1 MTRSLPPRLR
11 GVLYTLLAT
20 VSAALLQTVRL
31 QAQTAG
37 LAKPSP
43 GFAAM
48 EGYIL
53 DSLHDVPLAN
63 ARIMVE
69 GANRAGVT
77 DGVGHYHIDSIPAGE
92 YSVQVLHPL
101 LDTLGLAAAFRTP
114 TYPFAVGV
122 TRDFDLS
129 IPPAQLL
136 ATLFCNNSPKK
147 VRGPAAMVGFV
158 RDPDT
163 KAAAVGAKVE
173 LVFYNVDLIGRKTLV
188 TGQETVDSTGIY
200 HLCGLPQGMTGK
212 VQVFRNG
219 VTTGEVPVETT
230 GGYLAMRGFTVG
242 SATSQTVAV
251 VKSDSGKVKRVAL
264 GSAVLTGKVVNKK
277 GDPLGG
283 ARVTLQGQFRTVVAS
298 PNGTFKLDS
307 LPSGTQSVEVRRLG
321 YSFTEVP
328 VELASNSPAT
338 TTITMSDA
346 VPMLAQV
353 TVEAQADV
361 ALAQIGY
368 SDRKKS
374 STGGYFLDGDAIN
387 HNASEFSVVMTAVPG
402 LGISPVGDG
411 RTNKIVDNR
420 TAGGCVNYWV
430 DGTQYPSLTPG
441 DIDDYVRPGDMVAV
455 EVYHSSDIPPQFMVS
470 GQGSC
475 LTIVV
480 WTQAKLDAIYRR
492 NKKLPGVP

>member
-1 MTRSLPPRLR
+1 MTRSLPPRLSAA
-11 GVLYTLLAT
+11 LFTLLAT
-20 VSAALLQTVRL
+20 VSAALLQTNSL
-31 QAQTAG
+31 QAQSAE
-37 LAKPSP
+37 LSKASP

-48 EGYIL
+48 EGYLI
-53 DSLHDVPLAN
+53 DSLHNVPLAD
-63 ARIMVE
+63 ARILVE
-69 GANRAGVT
+69 GTNRSAVT
-77 DGVGHYHIDSIPAGE
+77 NDLGHYFVDSIPAGE

-101 LDTLGLAAAFRTP
+101 LDTLGLASAFKTP
-114 TYPFAVGV
+114 SYPFSVGV

-136 ATLFCNNSPKK
+136 ATLFCNASPKK

-163 KAAAVGAKVE
+163 KAAAVGAKVQ
-173 LVFYNVDLIGRKTLV
+173 LVFYNTDLIGRKTLI
-188 TGQETVDSTGIY
+188 TGEETVDSTGIY
-200 HLCGLPQGMTGK
+200 HLCGLPQGMSGK
-212 VQVFRNG
+212 VQVFLHG
-219 VTTGEVPVETT
+219 VSTGEVPVATT
-230 GGYLAMRGFTVG
+230 GGYLAMRGFSVA
-242 SATSQTVAV
+242 SASSQVVAQ
-251 VKSDSGKVKRVAL
+251 VKTDSGKIKHIVL

-277 GDPLGG
+277 GEPLGG

-307 LPSGTQSVEVRRLG
+307 LPSGTQSIEVRRLG
-321 YSFTEVP
+321 YSYTEVP
-328 VELASNSPAT
+328 VELSATRPAT
-338 TTITMSDA
+338 TKITMSDA
-346 VPMLAQV
+346 VPMLAPV
-353 TVEAQADV
+353 TTQATADV

-368 SDRKKS
+368 TARKRS
-374 STGGYFLDGDAIN
+374 SAGGYFLDGDKIN

-455 EVYHSSDIPPQFMVS
+455 EVYHSSDIPAEFMVS
-470 GQGSC
+470 GQSSC

-480 WTQAKLDAIYRR
+480 WTQEKLDAIYRR
-492 NKKLPGVP
+492 NKKKP